1 MNEGSFQGEISEE
14 FYKNVAGSSR
24 YDDIIDMPH
33 HVSRD
38 RPHMPIADRAAQFAP
53 FAALTGHDAEVKKTQ
68 ERVKLA
74 IDNEIEK
81 QRIDNSV
88 SKHANLICE
97 CITYYIYAYQ
107 LHCTKQDI
115 LRTLIKVFYTSA

>member
-68 ERVKLA
+68 EMVKLA
-74 IDNEIEK
+74 IDNEIEHE
-81 QRIDNSV
+81 RSN
-88 SKHANLICE
+88 E
-97 CITYYIYAYQ
+97 
-107 LHCTKQDI
+107 
-115 LRTLIKVFYTSA
+115 

>member
-1 MNEGSFQGEISEE
+1 
-14 FYKNVAGSSR
+14 
-24 YDDIIDMPH
+24 MPH

-74 IDNEIEK
+74 IDNEIEHE
-81 QRIDNSV
+81 RSN
-88 SKHANLICE
+88 E
-97 CITYYIYAYQ
+97 
-107 LHCTKQDI
+107 
-115 LRTLIKVFYTSA
+115 

>member
-1 MNEGSFQGEISEE
+1 MNEGIFQGEISEE

-53 FAALTGHDAEVKKTQ
+53 FAALTGHDEAVRKTQ
-68 ERVKLA
+68 ERVRLA
-74 IDNEIEK
+74 IDNEIEHDA
-81 QRIDNSV
+81 QFD
-88 SKHANLICE
+88 E
-97 CITYYIYAYQ
+97 
-107 LHCTKQDI
+107 
-115 LRTLIKVFYTSA
+115 